1 MIDCHAHL
9 FHPKVIANVKKRTAL
24 VQRIR
29 LNTEGADQRV
39 GAGPLEQSLRRNY
52 FQAGLVLPTALPH
65 EVSQIND
72 ALFEILRAS
81 PLLYAAGTL
90 HPDYPDNAAE
100 LQKFKQRG
108 QRGIKLCS
116 FSQRFRMDAPATLAM
131 FELIQ
136 RVNSEAGGAF
146 FVVLDTFASAHQLM
160 GSPLAYTTTPRLLG
174 QLVDRFPGLNFI
186 AAHMGGLSADFGD
199 IVNQLS
205 PLDNLYLDTSN
216 AGHVLTENQFVS
228 LLKRHGPEKVIFGTD
243 WPWFTHAE
251 EVGVISGLLKQAG
264 FNGKQR
270 DLVFTANIA
279 GLMGIQPQR
288 AHGAEHPKIETQEEF
303 PKHD

>member
-39 GAGPLEQSLRRNY
+39 GAGPLEQSLRRNH
-52 FQAGLVLPTALPH
+52 FQACLVLPTALPH
-65 EVSQIND
+65 DVSQVND
-72 ALFEILRAS
+72 ALFETLGAW
-81 PLLYAAGTL
+81 PLLYPAGTL
-90 HPDYPDNAAE
+90 HPDYQANAAE

-116 FSQRFRMDAPATLAM
+116 FSQRFRLDAPATLAM

-136 RVNSEAGGAF
+136 RVNLAEGSAF

-160 GSPLAYTTTPRLLG
+160 GSPLAYTTTPGLLG
-174 QLVDRFPGLNFI
+174 QLVGRFPGLNFI
-186 AAHMGGLSADFGD
+186 AAHMGGLSADYRD
-199 IVNQLS
+199 IVNQLL

-216 AGHVLTENQFVS
+216 AAHVLTENQFVS
-228 LLKRHGPEKVIFGTD
+228 LCKRHGPEKVVFGTD
-243 WPWFTHAE
+243 WPWFGHAT
-251 EVGVISGLLKQAG
+251 EVGLISGLLEQAG

-270 DLVFTANIA
+270 DLVFRANIA
-279 GLMGIQPQR
+279 GLMGIQPQH
-288 AHGAEHPKIETQEEF
+288 AHAAQRSINETPKEL
-303 PKHD
+303 PKQ